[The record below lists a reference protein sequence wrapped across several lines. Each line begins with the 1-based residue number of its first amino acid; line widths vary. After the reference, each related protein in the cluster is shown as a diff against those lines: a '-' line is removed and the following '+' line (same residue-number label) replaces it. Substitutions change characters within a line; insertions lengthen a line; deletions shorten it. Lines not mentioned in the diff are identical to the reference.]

1 MKILIDADILLE
13 ALLNRDG
20 LTKQAEELWKF
31 IESKPKLIKA
41 YITSFGLEKINLM
54 IKATANFEISEEIAL
69 SIRNLVSVYFVDHEI
84 MQQARSLK
92 LIDFESAIET
102 VCALQMNAKAIVTH
116 SPCFFDS
123 EEEVI
128 NLSIWSVDELVN
140 EYNILYNLQET
151 FEAQTIENRKQLI
164 QKFTHEENSTD
175 FKNTST
181 CLASQ
186 TALSYSKSLDLDIK
200 EQEKD
205 DIEFLS
211 LQNQIKQ
218 KRVVFDTQFAELMN
232 RNNDDGRILFAFTRR
247 ILIQFKLSKNYS
259 EAYILN
265 EAYIRGVKLINKG
278 GVILNL
284 YPWLRSTA
292 YNIVREL
299 SRGRNKFTE
308 LNEEVISTSQD
319 SLLSDED
326 IDDELLAI
334 KLAYKLLT
342 PEEQQLLHFK
352 IVERYSWSQ
361 IRGIMES
368 QGGKIPSE
376 SALRKRK
383 ERALANLRRIYL
395 ELKESTEYSLD
406 KLSKT

>member
-1 MKILIDADILLE
+1 MNLKQSSSNSENKIQ
-13 ALLNRDG
+13 
-20 LTKQAEELWKF
+20 T
-31 IESKPKLIKA
+31 
-41 YITSFGLEKINLM
+41 
-54 IKATANFEISEEIAL
+54 
-69 SIRNLVSVYFVDHEI
+69 
-84 MQQARSLK
+84 
-92 LIDFESAIET
+92 
-102 VCALQMNAKAIVTH
+102 
-116 SPCFFDS
+116 
-123 EEEVI
+123 
-128 NLSIWSVDELVN
+128 N
-140 EYNILYNLQET
+140 E
-151 FEAQTIENRKQLI
+151 
-164 QKFTHEENSTD
+164 
-175 FKNTST
+175 
-181 CLASQ
+181 
-186 TALSYSKSLDLDIK
+186 LDLETK
-200 EQEKD
+200 EQNKD
-205 DIEFLS
+205 TLEFLGS
-211 LQNQIKQ
+211 HNQIQ
-218 KRVVFDTQFAELMN
+218 QERMAFDTQFAELTN
-232 RNNDDGRILFAFTRR
+232 RNSDNGRILFAFTRR
-247 ILIQFKLSKNYS
+247 ILIQFKQSRAYS
-259 EAYILN
+259 EAYIIN

-326 IDDELLAI
+326 IDDELLTI

-395 ELKESTEYSLD
+395 ELKESTKYSLD
-406 KLSKT
+406 KLSKTSK